1 MLYGLDFTS
10 RPGRRKALTLAE
22 ATLEGDR
29 VRVTGVRRLE
39 CFEALE
45 VVWAGAGPWVM
56 ACDFPFGLPRDL
68 IRFLGWP
75 AESWAAVMEHLG
87 TIPRGELETHFKR
100 YREAHPAGRKYAH
113 RVTDLVA
120 GSSSSMKLV
129 NPPVGLMLYEGA
141 PRLLRAGVTLPGLHR
156 GDPQRIALEAY
167 PGLTARQVLGREPYK
182 NDTPTK
188 QTEAQ
193 RENRRRLLREADQG
207 LGLRLEL
214 PDRTAREAVEDP
226 AGDVLDAILCVLQA
240 AWAAQRASARYG
252 LPDGVDPLEGW
263 ILTAGT
269 EPCEGAGKVNAP

>member
-45 VVWAGAGPWVM
+45 AVWAGAGPWVM

-75 AESWAAVMEHLG
+75 AETWSAVMEHLG

>member
-1 MLYGLDFTS
+1 
-10 RPGRRKALTLAE
+10 
-22 ATLEGDR
+22 
-29 VRVTGVRRLE
+29 
-39 CFEALE
+39 
-45 VVWAGAGPWVM
+45 M